1 MISIGYIQRIGPQMS
16 LRKDSDISN
25 LLISQDIVI

>member
-1 MISIGYIQRIGPQMS
+1 MISIGYCGKLGLKFHSVKIVN
-16 LRKDSDISN
+16 ISN